1 MWLKFLRLDESL
13 IIDLGFDNFIQ
24 TQNFD
29 YDLSSVKIFNE
40 DNIVFA
46 ICS

>member
-1 MWLKFLRLDESL
+1 MWLEFLCLDENL

-29 YDLSSVKIFNE
+29 YYLSSIKIFNE